1 MFVLTGGNWTDGYLD
16 EHRDPGTCRVQV
28 SAWLRLR
35 RIDDL
40 YFVPGRDWRRVS
52 NYVREIGTRQVWR
65 KIRSRLAERGRN
77 EKVLAVGA
85 GRIVEPG
92 AGQTLAAGTP
102 VLFVAPCHPVAIERI
117 VLPPGLVRAIQ
128 NDAWRRLVDA
138 GGVLLHDDAP
148 DLDAQIGPLALE
160 GWHRLSGLPLD
171 VGAAQAAL
179 ARLDG
184 LGGTIASRAWTRLA
198 LPSPS
203 PVSERTPPIAAA
215 GGAPLRAALF
225 GLGHYAKTV
234 VIPNLDPRLRL
245 EAVHEIDPLQAG
257 PHAGREFRLDTAP
270 EPRPD
275 ERYDVYCITGY
286 HHTHAPLA
294 AHAIALGASAIVEKP
309 LVTTREQLDTLGAAV
324 RQGPGRVYACFH
336 KRYSHL
342 TALAREDLATAPGQP
357 ISYHCVVYEVPLPVH
372 HWYRWPVSRTR
383 LIANGCHWLDHFLF
397 LNDFTPVRRADAWRA
412 GNGDAICAVEL
423 ENGAVFSM
431 ALTDHGSGRI
441 GVRNHV
447 ELRAG
452 RITVCITD
460 DTHYVAEDE
469 RAIRR
474 RTRVN
479 KMQAFARMYRQ
490 VSAAIVDGRP
500 LDTAETVLVSAGLA
514 LDLDD
519 AYVAQGGGMRAAD
532 STVPSRM
539 PMLS

>member
-1 MFVLTGGNWTDGYLD
+1 MFVLTGGKWTDGYLD
-16 EHRDPGTCRVQV
+16 EHREPGACRVQV
-28 SAWLRLR
+28 SAWLRLH

-40 YFVPGRDWRRVS
+40 YFVPDRDWRRVS
-52 NYVREIGTRQVWR
+52 NYVREIGSREVWR

-77 EKVLAVGA
+77 EKVLAVGV
-85 GRIVEPG
+85 GRIVEP
-92 AGQTLAAGTP
+92 ADGQALPAGTP
-102 VLFVAPCHPVAIERI
+102 VLFVAPCHPVALERI
-117 VLPPGLVRAIQ
+117 VLPPELVRALEH
-128 NDAWRRLVDA
+128 DGWRRLVEA
-138 GGVLLHDDAP
+138 GGALLHDDAP
-148 DLDAQIGPLALE
+148 DLDAQIGPLGLE

-171 VGAAQAAL
+171 AGAAQAAL
-179 ARLDG
+179 VRLDA
-184 LGGTIASRAWTRLA
+184 LGATLPGRAWARLA
-198 LPSPS
+198 LPAPS
-203 PVSERTPPIAAA
+203 PVSERTAPVPSSGA
-215 GGAPLRAALF
+215 APLRAALF

-257 PHAGREFRLDTAP
+257 PHAGRPFRLDTAP

-294 AHAIALGASAIVEKP
+294 AHAIGLGASAIVEKP
-309 LVTTREQLDTLGAAV
+309 LVTTRSQLDALAAAV
-324 RQGPGRVYACFH
+324 RQGPGRIYACFH
-336 KRYSHL
+336 KRYSQL
-342 TALAREDLATAPGQP
+342 TALAREDLAAAPGRP

-383 LIANGCHWLDHFLF
+383 LVANGCHWLDHFLF
-397 LNDFTPVRRADAWRA
+397 LNDFTPVRRAEAWRG

-447 ELRAG
+447 ELRTG
-452 RITVCITD
+452 RITVGITD
-460 DTHYVAEDE
+460 DTHYVAEND
-469 RAIRR
+469 RAILR

-490 VSAAIVDGRP
+490 VSAAIVEGRQ
-500 LDTAETVLVSAGLA
+500 LDSAETVLVSAGLA

-519 AYVAQGGGMRAAD
+519 AYVSQGGAGPAAQA
-532 STVPSRM
+532 VG
-539 PMLS
+539 

>member
-1 MFVLTGGNWTDGYLD
+1 M
-16 EHRDPGTCRVQV
+16 
-28 SAWLRLR
+28 
-35 RIDDL
+35 
-40 YFVPGRDWRRVS
+40 
-52 NYVREIGTRQVWR
+52 
-65 KIRSRLAERGRN
+65 
-77 EKVLAVGA
+77 LAVGA
-85 GRIVEPG
+85 GRIVEPA

-117 VLPPGLVRAIQ
+117 VLPPGLVRAVQ
-128 NDAWRRLVDA
+128 DDAWRRLVDA

-184 LGGTIASRAWTRLA
+184 LGAAIAGRAWTRLA

-203 PVSERTPPIAAA
+203 PVSERTPPIRAGRRGSPARGALRPRSLRQDRRDPEPRSTPAARGRARDRSAA
-215 GGAPLRAALF
+215 GRPARR
-225 GLGHYAKTV
+225 
-234 VIPNLDPRLRL
+234 PRVPPR
-245 EAVHEIDPLQAG
+245 H
-257 PHAGREFRLDTAP
+257 RP

-357 ISYHCVVYEVPLPVH
+357 IWDHCVVYEVPLPVH

-519 AYVAQGGGMRAAD
+519 AYVAQGGGMRGAD

-539 PMLS
+539 PTLS